1 MWMKVL
7 GLGVATVLAV
17 AVAIWAYGGWRWQRD
32 SEALHKALDAAREPQ
47 GVTRFHHAELA
58 DLPAP
63 VRRYF
68 EQVLKDEQPIIAAA
82 RFSHRGTFNMG
93 ETTPRWADFTSNQYV
108 VTRRPGFDWSGRIAA
123 VPGLH
128 LPGLQVL
135 VHDAYVAGAGLLV
148 AKLMG
153 AVTLAALPSTPALA
167 QGEFM
172 RWMAEACWYP
182 TAWLPSQ
189 GVQWTAVDSTSA
201 RASFSDAGNTVS
213 LLVHF
218 NEQGLIDT
226 ISSPS
231 RPRTVG
237 GQTSP
242 AAWEV
247 RLMAYEERSGMSIPS
262 EGEVSWLLPTGRYPY
277 WRGRI
282 THIAFEWA
290 P

>member
-1 MWMKVL
+1 MGMKIWWM
-7 GLGVATVLAV
+7 GLAAVLAV
-17 AVAIWAYGGWRWQRD
+17 LAAAWVYSDWRWHRD
-32 SEALHKALDAAREPQ
+32 SDALHKALDAAREPQ
-47 GVTRFHHAELA
+47 VVTRFHRSELA

-63 VRRYF
+63 VKRYF
-68 EQVLKDEQPIIAAA
+68 EQVLTDEQPIIAAA
-82 RFSHRGTFNMG
+82 RFSHSGTFNMG
-93 ETTPRWADFTSNQYV
+93 EIQPKWADFTSNQYV

-123 VPGLH
+123 GPGLH
-128 LPGLQVL
+128 VR

-153 AVTLAALPSTPALA
+153 AITLAALPSTPALA

-172 RWMAEACWYP
+172 RWVAEACWYP

-189 GVQWTAVDSTSA
+189 GAKWTAVDSTSA
-201 RASFSDAGNTVS
+201 RVTMADGGNTVS

-218 NEQGLIDT
+218 NEQGLVDN

-231 RPRTVG
+231 RARTVG
-237 GQTSP
+237 SQTSN

-247 RLMAYEERSGMSIPS
+247 QVSAYEERSGMRIPS
-262 EGEVSWLLPTGRYPY
+262 EGEVAWLLPSGRYPY

-282 THIAFEWA
+282 THIGFEWA
-290 P
+290 Q

>member
-1 MWMKVL
+1 MGAKMWWM
-7 GLGVATVLAV
+7 GLTSVLAV
-17 AVAIWAYGGWRWQRD
+17 LAAVWVYSDWRWHRD
-32 SEALHKALDAAREPQ
+32 SEALLQALDATREPH
-47 GVTRFHHAELA
+47 GVTRFHRNELT

-63 VRRYF
+63 VKRYF
-68 EQVLKDEQPIIAAA
+68 EQVLTDEQPIIAAA
-82 RFSHRGTFNMG
+82 RLSHSGTFNMG
-93 ETTPRWADFTSNQYV
+93 ESQAKWANFTSNQYV

-123 VPGLH
+123 GPGMH
-128 LPGLQVL
+128 VR

-172 RWMAEACWYP
+172 RWLAEACWYP

-189 GVQWTAVDSTSA
+189 GARWTAVDNTSA
-201 RASFSDAGNTVS
+201 RVTVEDGGNSVS

-218 NEQGLIDT
+218 NEQGLVDT

-237 GQTSP
+237 GQTSQ

-247 RLMAYEERSGMSIPS
+247 RLSAYEERSGMRIPS
-262 EGEVSWLLPTGRYPY
+262 EGEVAWLLSTGRYPY

-282 THIAFEWA
+282 THLAFEWA
-290 P
+290 L

>member
-1 MWMKVL
+1 V
-7 GLGVATVLAV
+7 
-17 AVAIWAYGGWRWQRD
+17 
-32 SEALHKALDAAREPQ
+32 
-47 GVTRFHHAELA
+47 VTRFHHAELA

-68 EQVLKDEQPIIAAA
+68 ELVLKDEQPIIAAA
-82 RFSHRGTFNMG
+82 RFAHRGTFNMG
-93 ETTPRWADFTSNQYV
+93 ENQPKWADFTSQQYV

-123 VPGLH
+123 GPGLH
-128 LPGLQVL
+128 VR

-153 AVTLAALPSTPALA
+153 VITLAALPSTPDLA

-172 RWMAEACWYP
+172 RWLAEACWYP

-189 GVQWTAVDSTSA
+189 GAQWASVDSATA
-201 RASFSDAGNTVS
+201 RVTLSDGGNTTS

-218 NEQGLIDT
+218 NEQGLVDT
-226 ISSPS
+226 ISSPA

-237 GQTSP
+237 GQTSA

-247 RLMAYEERSGMSIPS
+247 RVSAYEERSGMRIPS
-262 EGEVSWLLPTGRYPY
+262 GLAAARRPLPLLARPHHAHR
-277 WRGRI
+277 
-282 THIAFEWA
+282 F
-290 P
+290 